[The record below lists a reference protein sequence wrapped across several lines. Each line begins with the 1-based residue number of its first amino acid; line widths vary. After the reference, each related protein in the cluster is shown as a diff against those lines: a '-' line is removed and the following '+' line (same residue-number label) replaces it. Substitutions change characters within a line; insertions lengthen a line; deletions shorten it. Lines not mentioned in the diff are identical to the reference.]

1 MNQTIGVFHGSKRAF
16 HRSTW
21 NTSWG
26 EWQSRI
32 STTVASMSLYATV
45 WNQPQYFNHSIS
57 TTLKDSQHWQSWN
70 ISRVFW
76 SINVRTQLSKHQRP
90 STPWTSPC
98 QKHNVNNLGC
108 NFLFQILAQ
117 PPSVQSRLNDTTP
130 ICFVELHQTLGT
142 WWYLHAV
149 HASEF

>member
-1 MNQTIGVFHGSKRAF
+1 MAQNGHFIVQLGILHGVNDNHGF
-16 HRSTW
+16 
-21 NTSWG
+21 
-26 EWQSRI
+26 
-32 STTVASMSLYATV
+32 
-45 WNQPQYFNHSIS
+45 QPQLLLCLCMQLFEINHSIS
-57 TTLKDSQHWQSWN
+57 TTVFQPHMEEIHLKDSQHWQSWN